1 MESTRFQQADDAYK
15 ERVRASFGKQGMMAS
30 MGAEVTGIGPG
41 FCEITLPHGPDVLQQ
56 HGFFHGGAVGA
67 IADTAGGYAAF
78 SLFEPDDSILT
89 VEFKVNCVAP
99 AKGEKLI
106 ARGEVVKAGRTLTV
120 TRGEVIAVADGR
132 ETVCALMQQTL
143 MRIVGRDDVKG

>member
-1 MESTRFQQADDAYK
+1 LQGSRFQQADDSYA
-15 ERVRASFGKQGMMAS
+15 ERVRVSFAKQGMMVS
-30 MGAEVTGIGPG
+30 MGAEVTALRPG

-120 TRGEVIAVADGR
+120 TRGEVVAVDGEN